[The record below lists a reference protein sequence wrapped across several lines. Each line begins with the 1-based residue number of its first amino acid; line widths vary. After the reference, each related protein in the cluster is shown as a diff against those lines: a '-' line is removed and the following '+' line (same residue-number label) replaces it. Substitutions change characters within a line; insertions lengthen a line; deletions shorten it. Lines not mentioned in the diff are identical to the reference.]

1 MSHVSSLVFS
11 RPSCFQAMVF
21 KHILGVELEDNI
33 ANIVSVYLELDTNGI
48 EGYVCLKSELVLGV

>member
-1 MSHVSSLVFS
+1 
-11 RPSCFQAMVF
+11 MVF